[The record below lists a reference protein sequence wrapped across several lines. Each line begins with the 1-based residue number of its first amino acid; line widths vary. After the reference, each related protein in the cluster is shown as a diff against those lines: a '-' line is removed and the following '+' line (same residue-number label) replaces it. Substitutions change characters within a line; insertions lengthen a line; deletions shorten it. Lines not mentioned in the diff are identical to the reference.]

1 MVISRQTGDL
11 GSFLKA
17 LMPSKARM
25 VASAEKHTAVR
36 GKEWTVGE
44 GSLIT
49 SVHSLTQAI
58 YDCIDITWQLI

>member
-1 MVISRQTGDL
+1 
-11 GSFLKA
+11 
-17 LMPSKARM
+17 MPSKARM